1 MYVDLEHLA
10 LKLHSGESLESLNR
24 RRPILFLHGFSGSGK
39 DWMFLFDKLPPE
51 YFPLSIDLI
60 GHGESDSP
68 EDTELYTAYAMTG
81 QIRELID
88 KLKLGKIVL
97 AGYSMGG
104 RLALEFYFRFPDYL
118 TGLVLESSSPGIR
131 KKPERE
137 MRYESDKKLAQMI
150 TNNGI
155 KLFVDHW
162 LSLPVFESLRR
173 LDPDTYRL
181 LKETKLKN
189 NVTGL
194 ANSLL
199 GFSQGRMDNHWD
211 LLSNIKI
218 PVLLIGGSEDQKY
231 AAILKEINNLTEG
244 FTLSL
249 IEGAG
254 HNSHLEKPQ
263 DFIKLLN
270 KYLRTKDQ
278 LKCV

>member
-1 MYVDLEHLA
+1 
-10 LKLHSGESLESLNR
+10 
-24 RRPILFLHGFSGSGK
+24 
-39 DWMFLFDKLPPE
+39 
-51 YFPLSIDLI
+51 
-60 GHGESDSP
+60 
-68 EDTELYTAYAMTG
+68 MTG

-88 KLKLGKIVL
+88 QLKLGKIVL

-104 RLALEFYFRFPDYL
+104 RLALEFYSRFPDYL
-118 TGLVLESSSPGIR
+118 TGLILESSSPGIR
-131 KKPERE
+131 KKTERE

-231 AAILKEINNLTEG
+231 AAIFKEINNLTEG
-244 FTLSL
+244 STLSL

-263 DFIKLLN
+263 DFVKLLN

-278 LKCV
+278 LKFV